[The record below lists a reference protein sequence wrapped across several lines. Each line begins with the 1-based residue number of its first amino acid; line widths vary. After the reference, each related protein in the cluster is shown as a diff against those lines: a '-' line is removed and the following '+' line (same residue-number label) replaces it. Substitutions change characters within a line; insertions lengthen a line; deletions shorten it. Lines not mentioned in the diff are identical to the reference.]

1 MIVFIYIEV
10 TAFTDV
16 VVPITKR
23 KDSGNKQQ
31 VIESKEGMREC
42 DLKTVMSMIALAK
55 DTFCFNAK
63 YS

>member
-1 MIVFIYIEV
+1 M

-31 VIESKEGMREC
+31 VIESKEGMREY
-42 DLKTVMSMIALAK
+42 DLKNTNEYDCLCQRKIL
-55 DTFCFNAK
+55 F
-63 YS
+63 